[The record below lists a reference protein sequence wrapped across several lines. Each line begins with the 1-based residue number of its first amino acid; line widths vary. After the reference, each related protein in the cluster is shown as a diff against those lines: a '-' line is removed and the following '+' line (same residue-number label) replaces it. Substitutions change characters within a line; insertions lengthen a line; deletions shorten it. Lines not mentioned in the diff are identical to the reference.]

1 MRSFEYIALD
11 TGGQRITG
19 TIEAE
24 SKFDIALQMKGEG
37 NTLLR
42 ATEKTK
48 RKFSLPRFLSFM
60 EDSVSQED
68 KILFARNTAAMLRA
82 GLPLGRALQILER
95 QTRHEGFKNVL
106 AQVEQ
111 EIKTG
116 TTLSQAMANH
126 PNAFSKLFS
135 SMVRAGEESGSL
147 AQSLAIVGG
156 QLERTHLLQ
165 KKIKGALMY
174 PSIII
179 VAMLIVGVL
188 MLMYVVPT
196 LTKTFK
202 DLGVD
207 LPPSTQA
214 IVIVSDALAENPLF
228 VLLGSAL
235 LVGFIVMF
243 FKTPPGR
250 ALADAVII
258 RLPVIGELVKKVNAA
273 RTARTLS
280 SLVSSGVDVGA
291 ALSITEDVMQ
301 RKDYKR
307 VLALARGSIE
317 KGLPLSG
324 VFKESPIYP
333 ILLGEMMAVGEET
346 GKLSDMLLET
356 ALFYEA
362 EVEEA
367 TKNLSSIIEPI
378 LMVFVGTGVGFFAI
392 SMIQPMYSLM
402 SNVN

>member
-11 TGGQRITG
+11 ATGQRITG
-19 TIEAE
+19 VIEAE

-37 NTLLR
+37 KTLLR
-42 ATEKTK
+42 ATENTK
-48 RKFSLPRFLSFM
+48 KPFTLPAFLSFM
-60 EDSVSQED
+60 GDSVSQED

-82 GLPLGRALQILER
+82 GLPLGRALQILGR

-106 AQVEQ
+106 SSIEQ

-116 TTLSQAMANH
+116 TTLSQAMENH
-126 PNAFSKLFS
+126 PRAFSKLFS
-135 SMVRAGEESGSL
+135 SMVKAGEESGSL

-179 VAMLIVGVL
+179 VAMIIVGVL

-214 IVIVSDALAENPLF
+214 IVVVSDTLAENPLL
-228 VLLGSAL
+228 VLLGSLAVIFGMIL
-235 LVGFIVMF
+235 FLRTPLGRMCVDFIV
-243 FKTPPGR
+243 
-250 ALADAVII
+250 I

-301 RKDYKR
+301 RKDYKQ
-307 VLALARGSIE
+307 VLSRARASIE
-317 KGLPLSG
+317 KGLPLSQ

-356 ALFYEA
+356 ALFYES